1 MLFALGEDK
10 LRAML
15 PELCDGCRNAADPT
29 AREGY
34 AMLWVHLPAVYGA
47 KFEPFL
53 PDVLPLVLLGLA
65 DDMEPVRDAS
75 MRAAQA
81 PIEPSHPHP
90 HPNPH
95 PQQEALRC
103 ALSRADGYTR
113 SLVGAATAYSPC
125 GTMGVLARNPNPN
138 PDPDP

>member
-15 PELCDGCRNAADPT
+15 PELCDGCRNAADST

-53 PDVLPLVLLGLA
+53 PDVLPLVLVGLA
-65 DDMEPVRDAS
+65 DDMEPVR
-75 MRAAQA
+75 
-81 PIEPSHPHP
+81 
-90 HPNPH
+90 
-95 PQQEALRC
+95 
-103 ALSRADGYTR
+103 SRSETIDGY
-113 SLVGAATAYSPC
+113 SLAP
-125 GTMGVLARNPNPN
+125 
-138 PDPDP
+138 